1 MPQSH
6 LGTNMG
12 VGAMISDFQFRVLP
26 LYRDAAPHQNQ
37 QVFYD
42 QEFSLDYNGTST
54 KTLILNYLKAN

>member
-12 VGAMISDFQFRVLP
+12 VGPMISDFQFRVLP
-26 LYRDAAPHQNQ
+26 LYHDAAPRHDW

-42 QEFSLDYNGTST
+42 QEFNLDYNGTST
-54 KTLILNYLKAN
+54 KSLILNYLKAS